1 MGSLSRTSVAPP
13 VTVPVLRGGAEGS
26 FDSFYASSW
35 TMAVRIGTMLTGSR
49 EAAEEI
55 VQEAFIGL
63 HERWAQVDNPAGY
76 LKAAVAN
83 GAKNYLRKRSLRL
96 SRGWGWGRDVP
107 SELEAN
113 ELWDA
118 LRALPTR
125 QRLAVVLKYYGDL
138 PTAEI
143 AAVLRC
149 PEGTAS
155 SLIHR
160 GTAALR
166 KALGQ

>member
-1 MGSLSRTSVAPP
+1 MASSARLSAAPP
-13 VTVPVLRGGAEGS
+13 ATVATGGDAKPS
-26 FDSFYASSW
+26 FDEFYATW
-35 TMAVRIGTMLTGSR
+35 WPTALRIGTMLTGST

-55 VQEAFIGL
+55 AQEAFLGV
-63 HERWAQVDNPAGY
+63 HERWEQVDNPPSY

-83 GAKNYLRKRSLRL
+83 GAKNYLRNRSLRL
-96 SRGWGWGRDVP
+96 TRGWGQDVP
-107 SELEAN
+107 SELGAN

-125 QRLAVVLKYYGDL
+125 QRLAVVLKFYGDL
-138 PTAEI
+138 PIPEI

-166 KALGQ
+166 KALGE